1 MIQCK
6 IHLGKL
12 VLLLD
17 FQYKSKSNPNLT
29 LRSMFQQIPLLKFQD
44 ENHLEA
50 NPIDMLDDLSD
61 GLTPMEDPQFET
73 FTNH

>member
-1 MIQCK
+1 
-6 IHLGKL
+6 
-12 VLLLD
+12 
-17 FQYKSKSNPNLT
+17 
-29 LRSMFQQIPLLKFQD
+29 MFQQIPLLKFQD

-73 FTNH
+73 FTDH